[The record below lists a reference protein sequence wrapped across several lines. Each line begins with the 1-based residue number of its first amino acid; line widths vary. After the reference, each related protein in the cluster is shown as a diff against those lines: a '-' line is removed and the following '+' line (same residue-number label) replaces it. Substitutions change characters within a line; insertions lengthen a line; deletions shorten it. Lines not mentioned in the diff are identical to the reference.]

1 MMPSL
6 RIIYYSPHPTHDIV
20 SEVGYSTH
28 QRETIHAMRN
38 LGHEVLPV
46 VMGGTEKEVVNEFHS
61 ALIDKSKGSGGLKK
75 WIPLSIWNALK
86 DIKLLKHDIKAGKEL
101 EKAIVSFKPDLIYER
116 GEYLQDSGVKMAGK
130 YGITHFLEVN
140 SPVVDEMADF
150 EGADFLRFLGHQK
163 ERNKLRRTNHVFA
176 ISSAMKKYLHDTYK
190 ITVPVSVTPNC
201 INPEKDI
208 PAPDEIGRLKSELA
222 AGKTVVGFVGSL
234 FPYHGVDVLI
244 KAFADAH
251 RKHPDLF
258 LLIVGDGAI
267 RKSLMNLANELLP
280 DHCYH
285 FTGKVPHK
293 DVMKY
298 IGVFD
303 IAVMATSN
311 WYGSPIK
318 IFEYGLMGK
327 AIIAPDNG
335 PLRDVMRPDKDGIL
349 VQPDSEHLSEAIN
362 ALILNFEMA
371 GTMGE
376 TFRNRIL
383 DEFTWQNQVFRI
395 LSTPP
400 LSSASNSSET
410 ITSSEL

>member
-1 MMPSL
+1 MQPL

-38 LGHEVLPV
+38 LGHDVLPV
-46 VMGGTEKEVVNEFHS
+46 VMGGTEKDRVNDFHT
-61 ALIDKSKGSGGLKK
+61 ALKDKSQGSGGLKK
-75 WIPLSIWNALK
+75 WIPLAVWNALK

-116 GEYLQDSGVKMAGK
+116 GEYLQDSGVKMAAK

-150 EGADFLRFLGHQK
+150 EGADILRFLGHKK
-163 ERNKLRRTNHVFA
+163 ERNKLNNTHHVFA
-176 ISSAMKKYLHDTYK
+176 ISSSMKKYLLEKYK
-190 ITVPVSVTPNC
+190 VRVPVTVTPNC

-208 PAPDEIGRLKSELA
+208 PASDDIGHLKNELA
-222 AGKTVVGFVGSL
+222 PGKKVVGFVGSL

-244 KAFADAH
+244 RAFADVQH
-251 RKHPDLF
+251 KHPDLF
-258 LLIVGDGAI
+258 LLVVGDGAI
-267 RKSLMNLANELLP
+267 RKSLMKLANELLP
-280 DHCYH
+280 DHCYR

-335 PLRDVMRPDKDGIL
+335 PLRDVMRPGKDGIL
-349 VQPDSEHLSEAIN
+349 VQPDKEHLAR
-362 ALILNFEMA
+362 AVMDLILNPEKA

-376 TFRNRIL
+376 TFKNRIL
-383 DEFTWQNQVFRI
+383 SEFTWQNQAFRI

-400 LSSASNSSET
+400 LLT
-410 ITSSEL
+410 